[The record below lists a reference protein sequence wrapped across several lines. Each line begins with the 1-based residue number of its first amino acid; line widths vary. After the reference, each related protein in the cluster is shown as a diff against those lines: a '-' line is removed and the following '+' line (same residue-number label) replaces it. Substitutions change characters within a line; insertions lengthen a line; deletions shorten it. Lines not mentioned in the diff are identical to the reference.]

1 MERLK
6 AIVQGRFQSWH
17 LAGGGH
23 KDQNGKSQMSVKF
36 TSHARAESTS
46 HSEFD
51 RARRRAFVQDMLA
64 PLRNAPVNLLPFEH
78 VRQKLHLD
86 SRTYRG
92 VKDVP
97 LDRIV
102 GSVGRYLD
110 FNRAFLPRHSA
121 SRQRWQRVLTLQGRV
136 PPVDLYKVG
145 DVYFVVDGNHRVSAA
160 RQTGVWT
167 ISAQVWEYS
176 TRVPLEPETTFD
188 ELLIKKEYVEF
199 LKHTRLDTSRPE
211 QYIELTSP
219 GGYRE
224 LEYQIALC
232 QAALSQIDGR
242 ALDYKEAAACWY
254 DMIYTPV
261 LQIVCQKGIL
271 GHFPGRTEADLL
283 VWVSRRQQELSKAY
297 GYTVPI
303 IEAAN
308 DLLARRGIKWPRRFV
323 FALRERL
330 LGPSRRRRSRCK
342 M

>member
-1 MERLK
+1 MVNED
-6 AIVQGRFQSWH
+6 AE
-17 LAGGGH
+17 
-23 KDQNGKSQMSVKF
+23 SQMSVEF
-36 TSHARAESTS
+36 TSHTRAGSTV
-46 HSEFD
+46 HSDFD
-51 RARRRAFVQDMLA
+51 RARRRAFVQDILA
-64 PLRNAPVNLLPFEH
+64 SLRNAPADLLPFDQ

-86 SRTYRG
+86 SQTYRG
-92 VKDVP
+92 LEDVP

-102 GSVGRYLD
+102 GSVGRYFD

-121 SRQRWQRVLTLQGRV
+121 SRQRWQGVLTLQGRV

-145 DVYFVVDGNHRVSAA
+145 DVYFVVDGNHRVSTA
-160 RQTGVWT
+160 RQTGGWA
-167 ISAQVWEYS
+167 IGAQVWEYP

-199 LKHTRLDTSRPE
+199 LQHTYLDTSRPE

-242 ALDYKEAAACWY
+242 PLDYKEAAACWY
-254 DMIYTPV
+254 DMIYIPV
-261 LQIVCQKGIL
+261 LQIVCQKDIL
-271 GHFPGRTEADLL
+271 KYFPGRTEADLL
-283 VWVSRRQQELSKAY
+283 VWVSRRQQELSEAY

-303 IEAAN
+303 TEAIN
-308 DLLARRGIKWPRRFV
+308 HLLARRGIKWPRRLF

-330 LGPSRRRRSRCK
+330 LGQSRRRRTSCR

>member
-1 MERLK
+1 
-6 AIVQGRFQSWH
+6 
-17 LAGGGH
+17 
-23 KDQNGKSQMSVKF
+23 MSAEF
-36 TSHARAESTS
+36 TLHTRAESTQNS
-46 HSEFD
+46 DFD

-86 SRTYRG
+86 SPTYLG
-92 VKDVP
+92 LEDVP

-110 FNRAFLPRHSA
+110 FNRAFLPRHDA
-121 SRQRWQRVLTLQGRV
+121 SRQRWQRVLTLQGRAS
-136 PPVDLYKVG
+136 PVDLYKVG
-145 DVYFVVDGNHRVSAA
+145 DAYFVVDGNHRVSAA
-160 RQTGVWT
+160 RQTGAWT

-199 LKHTRLDTSRPE
+199 LKHTHLDASRPE

-224 LEYQIALC
+224 LEYQITLS

-261 LQIVCQKGIL
+261 LQIVCQKNIL
-271 GHFPGRTEADLL
+271 RYFPGRTEADLL
-283 VWVSRRQQELSKAY
+283 VWVSRRQQELSDAY

-303 IEAAN
+303 TEATD
-308 DLLARRGIKWPRRFV
+308 DLLARHGIKWPRRFF

-330 LGPSRRRRSRCK
+330 LGQSRRRRSSCE